1 MKILALFSIEY
12 DPLKLKTQGLTL
24 TVSLTVKYRV
34 KYRGFFLTSL
44 NTIVPLLNHLP
55 RQAGQYSTGARTKLF
70 PFSRQSDFPSLFH
83 RLQPSLRLEK
93 WKTDEA

>member
-24 TVSLTVKYRV
+24 TVRLTVKYRV
-34 KYRGFFLTSL
+34 VFMTSL
-44 NTIVPLLNHLP
+44 NAIVPLLNHLP